1 MLSRYL
7 AFPENRDGVHQPS
20 GKVAFV
26 LDYVPYFEVRANL
39 RLVRRQRNLNHGIL
53 HLVHH
58 IFVFENSERSL
69 LPTLLPR
76 VTGASRRVGAWGA
89 ATMEK
94 SQNSQIFGGKSRVQ
108 KATTFDAKDVR
119 GTPSTHA
126 RDVRGDVPKPR
137 CRVPPPPLREEEEE
151 EEEEEGKEVEANLAR
166 TGSRRKT
173 TAWCAPRLF
182 RLPWGQPVPARQAET
197 ALHGV
202 HRLPPRQGK
211 EQVCGVQPREA
222 EVPSREGQER
232 LQGVR
237 EIRKGQAERTFRFI
251 GKRARSGGQ
260 AQAHVNHA
268 NREYVLYFPNPADC
282 FPTQD

>member
-1 MLSRYL
+1 M
-7 AFPENRDGVHQPS
+7 F
-20 GKVAFV
+20 KK
-26 LDYVPYFEVRANL
+26 
-39 RLVRRQRNLNHGIL
+39 QR
-53 HLVHH
+53 
-58 IFVFENSERSL
+58 
-69 LPTLLPR
+69 
-76 VTGASRRVGAWGA
+76 
-89 ATMEK
+89 
-94 SQNSQIFGGKSRVQ
+94 
-108 KATTFDAKDVR
+108 
-119 GTPSTHA
+119 PSTRKTYAVLLQRTRETYAEMFRNH
-126 RDVRGDVPKPR
+126 VVGF
-137 CRVPPPPLREEEEE
+137 PPPLREEEEE
-151 EEEEEGKEVEANLAR
+151 EEEANLAR

>member
-173 TAWCAPRLF
+173 TAWCAPHLF
-182 RLPWGQPVPARQAET
+182 ACRGGSRCP
-197 ALHGV
+197 HGKLKQ
-202 HRLPPRQGK
+202 HCT
-211 EQVCGVQPREA
+211 VCTGCPH
-222 EVPSREGQER
+222 
-232 LQGVR
+232 
-237 EIRKGQAERTFRFI
+237 
-251 GKRARSGGQ
+251 GKRKSRYAECNPGKRKCPHGKAKNDCKECGKSAKGKPKEPSDSSESELARG
-260 AQAHVNHA
+260 AK
-268 NREYVLYFPNPADC
+268 RRR
-282 FPTQD
+282 T

>member
-1 MLSRYL
+1 VLSRYL

-151 EEEEEGKEVEANLAR
+151 EEEEGKEVEANLAR

-173 TAWCAPRLF
+173 TAWCAPHLF
-182 RLPWGQPVPARQAET
+182 ACRGGSRCPHGKLKQHCTVCTGCPHGQA
-197 ALHGV
+197 
-202 HRLPPRQGK
+202 K